1 MSTHTQ
7 RPPTPEAG
15 TARHLPMTH
24 RTGLWLALAAATI
37 SGFAVFLNGF
47 AVRAAPG
54 PLAFTTGKNA
64 VAAAVILTVLL
75 LSPARAAA
83 VPTLRSLDRRQRLV
97 LGYVGAIS
105 GGLAFGLFFTG
116 LSMASSTQA
125 AFAQKSLVLWVMVLA
140 VPMLHERVG
149 VPVLLA
155 VAALVT
161 GQVLLLAGRGPGSAG
176 VAAGLAMVLVA
187 TVLWSVEI
195 VLVRGWLTSVP
206 APLLGS
212 VRLGVGT
219 LVLLTWLVASGGA
232 GQLAALPWSWVLLT
246 GLILPAYVLTWF
258 GALRRAPA
266 LEVTA
271 VLVWGAFVTGLL
283 AVPGS
288 AAIDLNQVTGL
299 ALIAAGVIALVWTQ
313 QRAPDPLRGPG
324 PA

>member
-1 MSTHTQ
+1 MSTQTQ
-7 RPPTPEAG
+7 RHPTPRTAG
-15 TARHLPMTH
+15 AWHLPMTH

-37 SGFAVFLNGF
+37 SGFAVYLNGF

-64 VAAAVILTVLL
+64 VAAVVILTVLL

-97 LGYVGAIS
+97 LGYVGVIS

-116 LSMASSTQA
+116 LSLASSTQA
-125 AFAQKSLVLWVMVLA
+125 AFAQKSLILWVMVLA
-140 VPMLHERVG
+140 VPLLHERLG
-149 VPVLLA
+149 LPVLLA
-155 VAALVT
+155 VAALVS
-161 GQVLLLAGRGPGSAG
+161 GQVLLLAGRGPGSSGA
-176 VAAGLAMVLVA
+176 AAGLAMVLAA
-187 TVLWSVEI
+187 TVLWSIEI
-195 VLVRGWLTSVP
+195 VLVRGWLRPVP

-219 LVLLTWLVASGGA
+219 AVLLTWLVASGGA
-232 GQLAALPWSWVLLT
+232 GQLPALPWAWVLLT

-283 AVPGS
+283 AMPGS
-288 AAIDLNQVTGL
+288 TAIGLEQVTGL
-299 ALIAAGVIALVWTQ
+299 GLIAAGVIAVVWTKV
-313 QRAPDPLRGPG
+313 RTPEPVTGAG

>member
-1 MSTHTQ
+1 MSTHPL
-7 RPPTPEAG
+7 RPRTPEAG

-37 SGFAVFLNGF
+37 SGFAVSLNGF

-97 LGYVGAIS
+97 LGYVGVIS

-125 AFAQKSLVLWVMVLA
+125 AFAQKSLILWVMVLA
-140 VPMLHERVG
+140 VPLLHERVG

-195 VLVRGWLTSVP
+195 VLVRGWLTTVP

-219 LVLLTWLVASGGA
+219 LVLLTWLAASGGS

-283 AVPGS
+283 AMPGS
-288 AAIDLNQVTGL
+288 AAIDVSQVTGL
-299 ALIAAGVIALVWTQ
+299 ALIAAGVIALVWQ
-313 QRAPDPLRGPG
+313 QLRDPEPVRGPG
-324 PA
+324 QA